1 MARHDERKRTALD
14 APPSEPSI
22 AVDRLVTNGLK
33 ALADYESLTQEQID
47 HIVKKASVAA
57 LDSHTGLAL
66 LAVQETGRGVFED
79 KAAKNMFACEHVT
92 HSMGKMK
99 TVGVIARDDID
110 DMIEIAEPVG
120 VVCAV
125 TPVTNPTSTTVFKAL
140 MALKTRNPV
149 VFAFHPSAQR
159 CSAAAA
165 KVVRD
170 AAVAAGA
177 PEHCVQWIEEPS
189 VEATGTLMKHP
200 GVSMILATG
209 GNAMVK
215 AAYSAGKPALGV
227 GAGNVPAYV
236 HKSAKV
242 RRAVNDLVLS
252 KSFDNG
258 MICASE
264 QAVILDTEIYDAA
277 LAEFRT
283 LHAHLATAEEKRK
296 LETFLF
302 PGDTTNSGCEPKVN
316 AAAVGQSP
324 AWIAEH
330 AGFSVPEDT
339 SIILVEAEHVGAD
352 EPLTREK
359 LCPVLTVLRAGS
371 LHQGFQLAADMVAFH
386 GQGHTAV
393 VHTED
398 PEVAEAYGRR
408 MKTVRVIVNSPSSQG
423 AIGGVY
429 NSLLPS
435 LTLGCGSW
443 GSTSVSNNVSA
454 AHLLNIKRVTT
465 RHNNLQWFKVPPKIY
480 FEPGAIRYLTSMP
493 EVHRVT
499 VVTDATMTR
508 LGFTDRV
515 TRVLQRRPEAV
526 TVQVIDNVEPE
537 PTIDSV
543 QRGARLMRDFR
554 PDTIIALGGGSPMD
568 AAKVMWLLY
577 EQPDI
582 DFADMRQKFSDIRKR
597 AFRFPVL
604 GERARLVCIPTTS
617 GTGAEV
623 TPFAVISDPAS
634 GKKYPLADYAL
645 TPSVAIVDP
654 LLTAALP
661 PALAAD
667 SGFDALTHAI
677 EAYVSVY
684 ANDFTDG
691 PALHAI
697 RLIFAN
703 LEAAVND
710 RANSPE
716 AREKMHNAG
725 TIAGMAF
732 GSAFLGI
739 VHAMSHTLGA
749 TFHIAHGRTNAV
761 LLPHVIRYNGTVPT
775 KLTGWPKY
783 EDYRAPERFQE
794 IARTLGLPA
803 STPQE
808 GVDSLATAVERL
820 RDAAGIEPSFQALG
834 VDEKAFLDA
843 LPQQSLNAY
852 EDQCAPANPRMPMLD
867 DMQELMRPACSRCD
881 AATVRHQDGV
891 TARVAL
897 PVPARAGPRP
907 PPPPIPPPDAAAER
921 TPRARAA
928 PGPGPPAGGRRGS
941 ARARIP
947 ASPRT
952 ARRSSWRSP
961 SRPAAPPTA
970 VPATCRGPPPRRR

>member
-1 MARHDERKRTALD
+1 MTRQDTRNKDRVRTD
-14 APPSEPSI
+14 APSDTAV
-22 AVDRLVTNGLK
+22 AVDRLVTAGLK
-33 ALADYESLTQEQID
+33 ALADYEALTQEQVD

-57 LDSHTGLAL
+57 LDQHTALAR
-66 LAVQETGRGVFED
+66 LAVEETGRGVFED

-92 HSMGKMK
+92 HSMGHMK
-99 TVGVIARDDID
+99 TVGVIGRDDIE
-110 DMIEIAEPVG
+110 DMVEIAEPVG
-120 VVCAV
+120 VVAAV

-149 VFAFHPSAQR
+149 IFAFHPSAQR
-159 CSAAAA
+159 CSSEAAR
-165 KVVRD
+165 VVRD

-177 PEHCVQWIEEPS
+177 PEHCVQWIEAPS
-189 VEATGTLMKHP
+189 VEATHTLMHHP
-200 GVSMILATG
+200 GVSLILATG

-236 HKSAKV
+236 HRSANL

-277 LAEFRT
+277 ITEFRS
-283 LHAHLATAEEKRK
+283 LHAHLATAEEKAK

-302 PGDTTNSGCEPKVN
+302 PAAGGSGAGCEPKVN

-324 AWIAEH
+324 AWIAER
-330 AGFSVPEDT
+330 AGFSVPAET
-339 SIILVEAEHVGAD
+339 SVILVEAERVGPD

-359 LCPVLTVLRAGS
+359 LCPVLAVLHAEDERR
-371 LHQGFQLAADMVAFH
+371 GFDLAADMVAFH
-386 GQGHTAV
+386 GQGHSAV
-393 VHTED
+393 IHTE
-398 PEVAEAYGRR
+398 ERAVAEAYGMR
-408 MKTVRVIVNSPSSQG
+408 MKTVRIIVNSPSSQG
-423 AIGGVY
+423 AIGGIY
-429 NSLLPS
+429 NGLLPS

-454 AHLLNIKRVTT
+454 AQLLNVKRVST
-465 RHNNLQWFKVPPKIY
+465 RRNNLQWFKVPPKIY
-480 FEPGAIRYLTSMP
+480 FEPQAIRYLTSMP
-493 EVHRVT
+493 DVHRVT
-499 VVTDATMTR
+499 IVTDATMTR
-508 LGFTDRV
+508 LGFVDRIS
-515 TRVLQRRPEAV
+515 RVLQRRRDPV
-526 TVQVIDNVEPE
+526 TLQIIDNVQPE
-537 PTIDSV
+537 PSIDSV
-543 QRGARLMRDFR
+543 QHGADLMRDFR

-577 EQPDI
+577 EQPGI

-597 AFRFPVL
+597 AFRFPTL
-604 GERARLVCIPTTS
+604 GKQARLVCVPTTS

-623 TPFAVISDPAS
+623 TPFAVISDPAT

-645 TPSVAIVDP
+645 TPSVAIIDP
-654 LLTAALP
+654 LLTTALP

-691 PALHAI
+691 LALHAI
-697 RLIFAN
+697 RLIFGH
-703 LEAAVND
+703 LEAAVNNRTD
-710 RANSPE
+710 AAE

-732 GSAFLGI
+732 GNAFLGI

-749 TFHIAHGRTNAV
+749 TFYIAHGRTNAV

-783 EDYRAPERFQE
+783 ENYRAPERFQD
-794 IARTLGLPA
+794 IARTLGLPSA
-803 STPQE
+803 TAAE
-808 GVDSLATAVERL
+808 GVEALAAAVERL
-820 RDAAGIEPSFQALG
+820 RAAVGIEPTFQALG
-834 VDEKAFLDA
+834 VDERAFLDA
-843 LPQQSLNAY
+843 LPRQALNAY

-867 DMQELMRPACSRCD
+867 DMQELMR
-881 AATVRHQDGV
+881 
-891 TARVAL
+891 TAYH
-897 PVPARAGPRP
+897 G
-907 PPPPIPPPDAAAER
+907 
-921 TPRARAA
+921 
-928 PGPGPPAGGRRGS
+928 
-941 ARARIP
+941 
-947 ASPRT
+947 
-952 ARRSSWRSP
+952 
-961 SRPAAPPTA
+961 
-970 VPATCRGPPPRRR
+970 

>member
-1 MARHDERKRTALD
+1 MTRQDDRITTA
-14 APPSEPSI
+14 APTEAPSDI
-22 AVDRLVTNGLK
+22 AVAVDRLVTNGLK
-33 ALADYESLTQEQID
+33 ALADYETLDQEQVD

-57 LDSHTGLAL
+57 LDRHTALAR
-66 LAVQETGRGVFED
+66 LAVDETGRGVFED

-92 HSMGKMK
+92 HSMSRMK
-99 TVGVIARDDID
+99 TVGVIARDDIE
-110 DMIEIAEPVG
+110 DMVEIAEPVG
-120 VVCAV
+120 VVCAI
-125 TPVTNPTSTTVFKAL
+125 TPVTNPTSTTIFKAL

-159 CSAAAA
+159 CSTEAAR
-165 KVVRD
+165 VVRD

-177 PEHCVQWIEEPS
+177 PEHCVQWIETPS
-189 VEATGTLMKHP
+189 VEATGTLMRHP
-200 GVSMILATG
+200 GVSLILATG
-209 GNAMVK
+209 GNGMVR

-236 HKSAKV
+236 HRSAKL

-264 QAVILDTEIYDAA
+264 QAVILDDDIYDAA

-283 LHAHLATAEEKRK
+283 LHAHLATAEEKAK
-296 LETFLF
+296 LEEFLF
-302 PGDTTNSGCEPKVN
+302 PTDATAGGGCEPKVN
-316 AAAVGQSP
+316 SAAVGQSP
-324 AWIAEH
+324 AWIAGR
-330 AGFSVPEDT
+330 AGFTVPADT
-339 SIILVEAEHVGAD
+339 SIILVEADRVGPD

-359 LCPVLTVLRAGS
+359 LCPVLAVLRAGS
-371 LHQGFQLAADMVAFH
+371 EQRGFDLAADMVAFH
-386 GQGHTAV
+386 GQGHSAV
-393 VHTED
+393 IHTED
-398 PEVAEAYGRR
+398 RELAEAYGRR
-408 MKTVRVIVNSPSSQG
+408 MKTVRIIVNAPSSQG

-454 AHLLNIKRVTT
+454 AQLLNVKRVGT

-480 FEPGAIRYLTSMP
+480 FEPQAIRYLSSMP
-493 EVHRVT
+493 DVHRVT
-499 VVTDATMTR
+499 IVTDATMTR
-508 LGFTDRV
+508 LGFVDRV
-515 TRVLQRRPEAV
+515 TRVLQRRHEPV
-526 TVQVIDNVEPE
+526 TVQIIDNVEPE
-537 PTIDSV
+537 PSIAAV
-543 QRGARLMRDFR
+543 QHGARLMRDFR

-577 EQPDI
+577 EHPDI

-597 AFRFPVL
+597 AFRFPTL
-604 GERARLVCIPTTS
+604 GALARLVCVPTTS

-623 TPFAVISDPAS
+623 TPFAVISDPTT

-654 LLTAALP
+654 LLTTELP
-661 PALAAD
+661 AALAAD

-691 PALHAI
+691 LALHAI
-697 RLIFAN
+697 RLIFGN

-710 RANSPE
+710 RAASAE

-732 GSAFLGI
+732 GNAFLGI

-749 TFHIAHGRTNAV
+749 TFRVAHGRTNAV

-775 KLTGWPKY
+775 KLSGWPKY
-783 EDYRAPERFQE
+783 ESYRAPERFQD
-794 IARTLGLPA
+794 IARALGLPA
-803 STPQE
+803 TTPAE
-808 GVDSLATAVERL
+808 GVESLASAVERL
-820 RDAAGIEPSFQALG
+820 RDAVGIEPSFHSLG
-834 VDEKAFLDA
+834 VHEKAFLDA
-843 LPQQSLNAY
+843 LPQQALNAY

-867 DMQELMRPACSRCD
+867 DMQVLMR
-881 AATVRHQDGV
+881 AAYYG
-891 TARVAL
+891 
-897 PVPARAGPRP
+897 
-907 PPPPIPPPDAAAER
+907 
-921 TPRARAA
+921 
-928 PGPGPPAGGRRGS
+928 PAG
-941 ARARIP
+941 
-947 ASPRT
+947 
-952 ARRSSWRSP
+952 
-961 SRPAAPPTA
+961 
-970 VPATCRGPPPRRR
+970 VPGE

>member
-1 MARHDERKRTALD
+1 MTRQDSRTTATTGTE
-14 APPSEPSI
+14 APSDTAV
-22 AVDRLVTNGLK
+22 AVDRLVTAALK
-33 ALADYESLTQEQID
+33 ALADYETLTQEQVD

-57 LDSHTGLAL
+57 LDQHTALAR
-66 LAVQETGRGVFED
+66 LAVEETGRGLFED

-92 HSMGKMK
+92 HSMGPMK
-99 TVGVIARDDID
+99 TVGVVARDDIEN
-110 DMIEIAEPVG
+110 MIEIAEPVG
-120 VVCAV
+120 VVCAI
-125 TPVTNPTSTTVFKAL
+125 TPVTNPTSTTIFKAL

-159 CSAAAA
+159 CSAEAAR
-165 KVVRD
+165 VVRD

-177 PEHCVQWIEEPS
+177 PEHCVQWIETPS
-189 VEATGTLMKHP
+189 VEATGTLMRHP
-200 GVSMILATG
+200 GVSLILATG

-236 HKSAKV
+236 HKSAKL

-252 KSFDNG
+252 KSFDHG

-264 QAVILDTEIYDAA
+264 QAVILDDAIYDAA

-283 LHAHLATAEEKRK
+283 LHVHLATPEEKAK
-296 LETFLF
+296 LEAFLF
-302 PGDTTNSGCEPKVN
+302 PATGGAGAGCEPKVN

-324 AWIAEH
+324 AWIAEQ
-330 AGFSVPEDT
+330 AGFTVPADT
-339 SIILVEAEHVGAD
+339 SLILVEAERVGPD

-359 LCPVLTVLRAGS
+359 LCPVLAVLRAGDEQ
-371 LHQGFQLAADMVAFH
+371 QGFALAADMVAFH
-386 GQGHTAV
+386 GQGHSAV
-393 VHTED
+393 IHTED
-398 PEVAEAYGRR
+398 PELAEAYGRH
-408 MKTVRVIVNSPSSQG
+408 MKTVRVIVNAPSSQG
-423 AIGGVY
+423 AIGGIY

-454 AHLLNIKRVTT
+454 AQLLNVKRVST

-480 FEPGAIRYLTSMP
+480 FEPQAIRYLTSMP
-493 EVHRVT
+493 DVHRVT

-508 LGFTDRV
+508 LGYVDRV
-515 TRVLQRRPEAV
+515 TRVLQRRPEPV
-526 TVQVIDNVEPE
+526 TVQIIDNVEPE
-537 PTIDSV
+537 PSIDSV
-543 QRGARLMRDFR
+543 RQGARLMGDFR

-577 EQPDI
+577 EQQAAGHDI

-597 AFRFPVL
+597 AFRFPTL
-604 GERARLVCIPTTS
+604 GKLARLVCIPTTS

-623 TPFAVISDPAS
+623 TPFAVISDPAT

-654 LLTAALP
+654 LLTTALP

-691 PALHAI
+691 LALHAI
-697 RLIFAN
+697 RLVFDH

-710 RANSPE
+710 RDRSPE

-732 GSAFLGI
+732 GNAFLGI

-761 LLPHVIRYNGTVPT
+761 LLPHVIRYNGTVPG

-783 EDYRAPERFQE
+783 EDYRAPERFQD

-803 STPQE
+803 ATPAE
-808 GVDSLATAVERL
+808 GVESLAWAVEQL
-820 RDAAGIEPSFQALG
+820 RDAVGIEPTFGALG
-834 VDEKAFLDA
+834 VDERTFLDA
-843 LPQQSLNAY
+843 LPQQALNAY

-867 DMQELMRPACSRCD
+867 DMQEIM
-881 AATVRHQDGV
+881 
-891 TARVAL
+891 
-897 PVPARAGPRP
+897 
-907 PPPPIPPPDAAAER
+907 
-921 TPRARAA
+921 RAA
-928 PGPGPPAGGRRGS
+928 YYG
-941 ARARIP
+941 
-947 ASPRT
+947 
-952 ARRSSWRSP
+952 
-961 SRPAAPPTA
+961 
-970 VPATCRGPPPRRR
+970 

>member
-1 MARHDERKRTALD
+1 MARQD
-14 APPSEPSI
+14 APTRPAAPSGEPSETAI
-22 AVDRLVTNGLK
+22 AVDRLVANGLK
-33 ALADYESLTQEQID
+33 ALADYEDLTQEQVD
-47 HIVKKASVAA
+47 LIVKKASVAA
-57 LDSHTGLAL
+57 LDQHTALAR
-66 LAVQETGRGVFED
+66 LAVEETGRGVFED

-92 HSMGKMK
+92 DSMGKMK
-99 TVGVIARDDID
+99 TVGVIARDDIE
-110 DMIEIAEPVG
+110 DMMEIAEPVG
-120 VVCAV
+120 VVCAI
-125 TPVTNPTSTTVFKAL
+125 TPVTNPTSTTIFKAL

-159 CSAAAA
+159 CSAEAARI
-165 KVVRD
+165 VRD

-177 PEHCVQWIEEPS
+177 PEQCVQWIETPS
-189 VEATGTLMKHP
+189 VEATGTLMRHP
-200 GVSMILATG
+200 GVSLILATG

-236 HKSAKV
+236 HKSAKL

-264 QAVILDTEIYDAA
+264 QAVILDDEIYDEA
-277 LAEFRT
+277 LTEFRT
-283 LHAHLATAEEKRK
+283 LHAHLATAEEKAK
-296 LETFLF
+296 LEAFLF
-302 PGDTTNSGCEPKVN
+302 PPGKAAPSGGCEPKVN

-324 AWIAEH
+324 AWIAEQ
-330 AGFSVPEDT
+330 AGFSVPAGT
-339 SIILVEAEHVGAD
+339 SLILVEAERVGPD

-359 LCPVLTVLRAGS
+359 LCPVLAVLRAGS
-371 LHQGFQLAADMVAFH
+371 EQQGFDLAADMVAFH
-386 GQGHTAV
+386 GQGHSAV
-393 VHTED
+393 IHTD
-398 PEVAEAYGRR
+398 DRALAEAYGRR
-408 MKTVRVIVNSPSSQG
+408 IKTVRIIVNAPSSQG
-423 AIGGVY
+423 AIGGIY

-454 AHLLNIKRVTT
+454 AQLLNVKRVGT
-465 RHNNLQWFKVPPKIY
+465 RRNNLQWFKIPPKIY
-480 FEPGAIRYLTSMP
+480 FEPQAIRYLTSMP
-493 EVHRVT
+493 DVHRVT
-499 VVTDATMTR
+499 IVTDATMTR
-508 LGFTDRV
+508 LGFVERVDRV
-515 TRVLQRRPEAV
+515 LKRRAEPVTLQI
-526 TVQVIDNVEPE
+526 IDNVEPE
-537 PTIDSV
+537 PSIDSV
-543 QRGARLMRDFR
+543 QHGARLMRDFC

-577 EQPDI
+577 EHPDV
-582 DFADMRQKFSDIRKR
+582 DFADMRHKFSDIRKR
-597 AFRFPVL
+597 AFRFPTL
-604 GERARLVCIPTTS
+604 GTRARLVCVPTTS

-623 TPFAVISDPAS
+623 TPFAVISDPTT

-654 LLTAALP
+654 LLTTALP

-691 PALHAI
+691 LALHAI
-697 RLIFAN
+697 RLIFDN

-710 RANSPE
+710 REGSAA

-732 GSAFLGI
+732 GNAFLGI

-783 EDYRAPERFQE
+783 ENYRAPERFQD
-794 IARTLGLPA
+794 IARALGLPA
-803 STPQE
+803 ATPRA
-808 GVDSLATAVERL
+808 GVEALAWAVERL
-820 RDAAGIEPSFQALG
+820 RDAVGIEPSFQALG
-834 VDEKAFLDA
+834 VDERSFLLA
-843 LPQQSLNAY
+843 LPQQALNAY

-867 DMQELMRPACSRCD
+867 DM
-881 AATVRHQDGV
+881 
-891 TARVAL
+891 
-897 PVPARAGPRP
+897 
-907 PPPPIPPPDAAAER
+907 AEIM
-921 TPRARAA
+921 RAA
-928 PGPGPPAGGRRGS
+928 YFGS
-941 ARARIP
+941 VNG
-947 ASPRT
+947 S
-952 ARRSSWRSP
+952 
-961 SRPAAPPTA
+961 
-970 VPATCRGPPPRRR
+970 GD

>member
-1 MARHDERKRTALD
+1 MTRQNVRTKDRGTD
-14 APPSEPSI
+14 APSDAAV
-22 AVDRLVTNGLK
+22 AVDRLVTAGLK
-33 ALADYESLTQEQID
+33 ALADYEGLTQEQVD

-57 LDSHTGLAL
+57 LDQHTALAR
-66 LAVQETGRGVFED
+66 LAVEETGRGVFED

-92 HSMGKMK
+92 HSMGHMK
-99 TVGVIARDDID
+99 TVGVIARDDIE
-110 DMIEIAEPVG
+110 DMVEIAEPVG
-120 VVCAV
+120 VVAAV
-125 TPVTNPTSTTVFKAL
+125 TPVTNPTSTTIFKAL
-140 MALKTRNPV
+140 LALKTRNPV

-159 CSAAAA
+159 CSAEAAR
-165 KVVRD
+165 VVRD

-177 PEHCVQWIEEPS
+177 PEHCVQWIEQPS
-189 VEATGTLMKHP
+189 VEATNTLMRHP
-200 GVSMILATG
+200 GVSLILATG
-209 GNAMVK
+209 GNAMVR

-236 HKSAKV
+236 HKSAKL

-252 KSFDNG
+252 KAFDNG

-264 QAVILDTEIYDAA
+264 QAVILDTGIYDAA

-283 LHAHLATAEEKRK
+283 LHAHLATAEEKSK

-302 PGDTTNSGCEPKVN
+302 HAAGGSGAGCEPKVN
-316 AAAVGQSP
+316 ASAVGQSP
-324 AWIAEH
+324 AWIAER
-330 AGFSVPEDT
+330 AGFSVPENT
-339 SIILVEAEHVGAD
+339 SVILVEAERVGPD

-359 LCPVLTVLRAGS
+359 LCPVLAVLRAEDER
-371 LHQGFQLAADMVAFH
+371 HGFDLAADMVAFH
-386 GQGHTAV
+386 GQGHSAV
-393 VHTED
+393 IHTED
-398 PEVAEAYGRR
+398 PVLAEAYGKR
-408 MKTVRVIVNSPSSQG
+408 MKTVRIIVNSPSSQG

-429 NSLLPS
+429 NGLLPS

-454 AHLLNIKRVTT
+454 AQLLNVKRVST
-465 RHNNLQWFKVPPKIY
+465 RRNNLQWFKVPPKIY
-480 FEPGAIRYLTSMP
+480 FEPQAIRYLTSMP
-493 EVHRVT
+493 DVHRVT
-499 VVTDATMTR
+499 IVTDATMTR
-508 LGFTDRV
+508 LGFVDRIS
-515 TRVLQRRPEAV
+515 RVLQRRREPV
-526 TVQVIDNVEPE
+526 TLQIIDNVQPE
-537 PTIDSV
+537 PSIDSV
-543 QRGARLMRDFR
+543 QHGADLMRDFR

-577 EQPDI
+577 EQPGI

-597 AFRFPVL
+597 AFRFPTL
-604 GERARLVCIPTTS
+604 GKLARLVCVPTTS

-623 TPFAVISDPAS
+623 TPFAVISDPAT

-654 LLTAALP
+654 LLTTALP

-691 PALHAI
+691 LALHAI
-697 RLIFAN
+697 RLVFGN

-710 RANSPE
+710 REGAAE
-716 AREKMHNAG
+716 ARERMHNAG

-732 GSAFLGI
+732 GNAFLGI

-783 EDYRAPERFQE
+783 ENYRAPERFQD

-803 STPQE
+803 ATPAE
-808 GVDSLATAVERL
+808 GVESLAAAAERL
-820 RDAAGIEPSFQALG
+820 RDAVGMEPTFQALG
-834 VDEKAFLDA
+834 VDERAFLDA
-843 LPQQSLNAY
+843 LPRQALNAY

-867 DMQELMRPACSRCD
+867 DMQELMR
-881 AATVRHQDGV
+881 
-891 TARVAL
+891 TAYH
-897 PVPARAGPRP
+897 G
-907 PPPPIPPPDAAAER
+907 
-921 TPRARAA
+921 
-928 PGPGPPAGGRRGS
+928 
-941 ARARIP
+941 
-947 ASPRT
+947 
-952 ARRSSWRSP
+952 
-961 SRPAAPPTA
+961 
-970 VPATCRGPPPRRR
+970 

>member
-1 MARHDERKRTALD
+1 MTRHDDRSASTGPTG
-14 APPSEPSI
+14 APSDIAI

-33 ALADYESLTQEQID
+33 ALADYEELDQEQVD

-57 LDSHTGLAL
+57 LDQHTGLAR
-66 LAVQETGRGVFED
+66 LAVRETGRGVFED
-79 KAAKNMFACEHVT
+79 KAAKNMFACEYVT
-92 HSMGKMK
+92 HSMGPMK

-110 DMIEIAEPVG
+110 DMTEVAEPVG

-149 VFAFHPSAQR
+149 VFAFHPAAQH
-159 CSAAAA
+159 CSAEAAR
-165 KVVRD
+165 VVRD

-177 PEHCVQWIEEPS
+177 PEHCVQWIETPS
-189 VEATGTLMKHP
+189 VEATGALMRHP
-200 GVSMILATG
+200 GVSLILATG

-236 HKSAKV
+236 HRSADI

-264 QAVILDTEIYDAA
+264 QAVILDEEIYDRV

-283 LHAHLATAEEKRK
+283 LHAYVATAEEKAK
-296 LETFLF
+296 LEAFLF
-302 PGDTTNSGCEPKVN
+302 PAGEPAGGGCEPKVN
-316 AAAVGQSP
+316 SAAVGQSP
-324 AWIAEH
+324 VWIAEQ
-330 AGFSVPEDT
+330 AGFSVPRDT
-339 SIILVEAEHVGAD
+339 SLILVEAEQVGPQ

-359 LCPVLTVLRAGS
+359 LCPVLAVLRAGS
-371 LHQGFQLAADMVAFH
+371 AEQGFDLAAAMVAFH
-386 GQGHTAV
+386 GQGHSAV
-393 VHTED
+393 IHTGDLEL
-398 PEVAEAYGRR
+398 AEAYGRR
-408 MKTVRVIVNSPSSQG
+408 MKTVRIIVNAPSSQG
-423 AIGGVY
+423 AIGGIY

-454 AHLLNIKRVTT
+454 AQLLNVKRVSA
-465 RHNNLQWFKVPPKIY
+465 RRNNLQWFKVPPKIY
-480 FEPGAIRYLTSMP
+480 FEPQSIRYLTSMP
-493 EVHRVT
+493 DVHRVT

-508 LGFTDRV
+508 LGLVDRV
-515 TRVLQRRPEAV
+515 ERVLRRRRDPV
-526 TVQVIDNVEPE
+526 TIQVIDNVEPE
-537 PTIDSV
+537 PSIDSV
-543 QRGARLMRDFR
+543 RRGARLMGDFR

-577 EQPDI
+577 EQQAEGKDV
-582 DFADMRQKFSDIRKR
+582 DFADMRHKFSDIRKR

-604 GERARLVCIPTTS
+604 GKLARLVCVPTTS

-623 TPFAVISDPAS
+623 TPFAVISDPAT

-654 LLTAALP
+654 LLTTGLP
-661 PALAAD
+661 RALAAD

-691 PALHAI
+691 LALHAI
-697 RLIFAN
+697 RLIFEN
-703 LEAAVND
+703 IEAAVND
-710 RANSPE
+710 RADRPE

-732 GSAFLGI
+732 GNAFLGI

-783 EDYRAPERFQE
+783 EHYRAPERFQD
-794 IARTLGLPA
+794 IARALGLPA
-803 STPQE
+803 ATPAE
-808 GVDSLATAVERL
+808 GVESLAEAVERL
-820 RDAAGIEPSFQALG
+820 RDAVGIEPSFQALA
-834 VDEKAFLDA
+834 VDERAFLDA
-843 LPQQSLNAY
+843 LPQQALNAF

-867 DMQELMRPACSRCD
+867 DMQQLMR
-881 AATVRHQDGV
+881 AAYYG
-891 TARVAL
+891 
-897 PVPARAGPRP
+897 
-907 PPPPIPPPDAAAER
+907 
-921 TPRARAA
+921 
-928 PGPGPPAGGRRGS
+928 
-941 ARARIP
+941 
-947 ASPRT
+947 
-952 ARRSSWRSP
+952 RSS
-961 SRPAAPPTA
+961 
-970 VPATCRGPPPRRR
+970 

>member
-1 MARHDERKRTALD
+1 MTRQDARTRAA
-14 APPSEPSI
+14 APDGAPSETAV

-33 ALADYESLTQEQID
+33 ALSDYEALTQEQID

-57 LDSHTGLAL
+57 LDQHTALAL
-66 LAVQETGRGVFED
+66 LAVEETGRGLFED

-92 HSMGKMK
+92 HSMGPMK

-125 TPVTNPTSTTVFKAL
+125 TPVTNPTSTTIFKAL

-159 CSAAAA
+159 CSAEAARI
-165 KVVRD
+165 VRD

-177 PEHCVQWIEEPS
+177 PKHCVQWIKSPS
-189 VEATGTLMKHP
+189 IEATGQLMHHP
-200 GVSMILATG
+200 GVSLILATG

-236 HKSAKV
+236 HKSAKL

-264 QAVILDTEIYDAA
+264 QAVILDSEIYDAA

-283 LHAHLATAEEKRK
+283 LHAHLATAEEKAK
-296 LETFLF
+296 LEAFLF
-302 PGDTTNSGCEPKVN
+302 PADKAAGKGCEPKVN

-324 AWIAEH
+324 SWIAEQ
-330 AGFSVPEDT
+330 AGFSVPEGT
-339 SIILVEAEHVGAD
+339 SIILVEAERVGPH

-359 LCPVLTVLRAGS
+359 LCPVLAVLRAGS
-371 LHQGFQLAADMVAFH
+371 EQQGFDLAADMVAFH

-393 VHTED
+393 VHTGDEAL
-398 PEVAEAYGRR
+398 AEAYGTR
-408 MKTVRVIVNSPSSQG
+408 MKAVRVIVNAPSSQG
-423 AIGGVY
+423 AIGGIY

-454 AHLLNIKRVTT
+454 AQLLNIKRVTT

-480 FEPGAIRYLTSMP
+480 FEPGSIRYLTSMP
-493 EVHRVT
+493 DVHRVT

-508 LGFTDRV
+508 LGFVDRIE
-515 TRVLQRRPEAV
+515 RVLRRRREPV
-526 TVQVIDNVEPE
+526 TIQVIDNVEPE
-537 PTIDSV
+537 PSIDSV
-543 QRGARLMRDFR
+543 RRGARLMGDFR
-554 PDTIIALGGGSPMD
+554 PDTVIALGGGSPMD

-577 EQPDI
+577 EQQAEGKDV
-582 DFADMRQKFSDIRKR
+582 DFADMRHKFSDIRKR

-604 GERARLVCIPTTS
+604 GRLARLVCIPTTS

-623 TPFAVISDPAS
+623 TPFAVISDPAT
-634 GKKYPLADYAL
+634 GKKYPLADYSL

-654 LLTAALP
+654 LLTADLP

-697 RLIFAN
+697 RLIFDN
-703 LEAAVND
+703 LDAAVND
-710 RANSPE
+710 RAGSVE
-716 AREKMHNAG
+716 AQERIHNAG

-732 GSAFLGI
+732 GNAFLGI

-749 TFHIAHGRTNAV
+749 TFRIAHGRTNAV

-783 EDYRAPERFQE
+783 ESYRAPERFQD

-803 STPQE
+803 ATPAE
-808 GVDSLATAVERL
+808 SVESLAAAVERL
-820 RDAAGIEPSFQALG
+820 RTAVGIEPSFQALG
-834 VDEKAFLDA
+834 VDERAFLDA
-843 LPQQSLNAY
+843 LPRQALNAF

-867 DMQELMRPACSRCD
+867 DMQQLMKAAYYGPAD
-881 AATVRHQDGV
+881 
-891 TARVAL
+891 
-897 PVPARAGPRP
+897 VPG
-907 PPPPIPPPDAAAER
+907 E
-921 TPRARAA
+921 
-928 PGPGPPAGGRRGS
+928 
-941 ARARIP
+941 
-947 ASPRT
+947 
-952 ARRSSWRSP
+952 
-961 SRPAAPPTA
+961 
-970 VPATCRGPPPRRR
+970 